1 LGRPGG
7 LIFYLSAAALVSC
20 LLLGGGTIAG
30 LLSDAALEL
39 LAIPVLLVALARLA
53 EDRPSLT
60 RLRWA
65 LLFCTGLI
73 LVPALQLVPLPPR
86 LWTQL
91 PGRSGEAA
99 AFDLLQTSLP
109 WMPISV
115 SPAATRLSAISLVP
129 PVAIFLAVIALG
141 ARERRRLSLLVLGVG
156 SVSAFF
162 GLAQVAQ
169 GPSSPLRFYEVT
181 NETEAVGFFANR
193 NHFAAFLYCLIVL
206 TAAWITEA
214 ANTSSSG
221 NRRFGNTR
229 IMALVGGFTLLV
241 ILLAAEAMARSRAGL
256 GLTIAALLGGMA
268 LALADRRTTSG
279 ITPIRLFMAA
289 AALAAMFVVQFTLYR
304 LLERFYDPLRDSRIV
319 FAQVTAAAA
328 KSLMPFGSGVG
339 TFVPVY
345 AAFEKPQD
353 ALLDTYVNRAHND
366 FLELWLEA
374 GVAAM
379 VLMALFFV
387 WLIRRSLKVWRRNP
401 DVPQLDLSLQRSGTI
416 IIGLIVAHSA
426 LDYPLRT
433 GAMMAVLALACA
445 LLTDA
450 PPDFEPGAGSKR
462 TASIARPAAQ
472 RWQAARDRL
481 PELSE
486 PPSAPHRGASPRWG
500 DGMEWPDE
508 WRSASNHTRPRPG
521 SKTKGPRE

>member
-1 LGRPGG
+1 
-7 LIFYLSAAALVSC
+7 
-20 LLLGGGTIAG
+20 
-30 LLSDAALEL
+30 
-39 LAIPVLLVALARLA
+39 
-53 EDRPSLT
+53 
-60 RLRWA
+60 
-65 LLFCTGLI
+65 LFCTGLI

-99 AFDLLQTSLP
+99 AFDLLQASLP

-115 SPAATRLSAISLVP
+115 SPVATRLSALSLVP
-129 PVAIFLAVIALG
+129 PVAIFLAVVALG
-141 ARERRRLSLLVLGVG
+141 SRERRLLSLLVLGVG

-169 GPSSPLRFYEVT
+169 GPSSSLRFYEVT

-221 NRRFGNTR
+221 NRRLGNTR
-229 IMALVGGFTLLV
+229 IVALVGGFTLLV
-241 ILLAAEAMARSRAGL
+241 VLLAAEAMARSRAGL

-268 LALADRRTTSG
+268 VALADRRTTSG
-279 ITPIRLFMAA
+279 ITPIRLLLAA
-289 AALAAMFVVQFTLYR
+289 AALAAMFVVQFSLYR

-328 KSLMPFGSGVG
+328 KSFMPFGSGVG

-345 AAFEKPQD
+345 AAFEQPQD
-353 ALLDTYVNRAHND
+353 ALLDAYVNRAHND

-387 WLIRRSLKVWRRNP
+387 WLFRRSLKVWRRNP
-401 DVPQLDLSLQRSGTI
+401 DVAQLDLSLQRSGTI
-416 IIGLIVAHSA
+416 VIGLIVAHSA

-445 LLTDA
+445 LLMDA
-450 PPDFEPGAGSKR
+450 PRDALALDPASKR
-462 TASIARPAAQ
+462 TPKSSRAAQ
-472 RWQAARDRL
+472 LWQAARDR
-481 PELSE
+481 PRELSE
-486 PPSAPHRGASPRWG
+486 PPSAPHQGAGSRWG

-508 WRSASNHTRPRPG
+508 WRSASKDARPRPG
-521 SKTKGPRE
+521 PKPKGPRG